1 MKILFVFFFSFL
13 TFQKKL
19 KMNKEIEYKKNIES
33 SFVKNLFNFLSLIS
47 NLNNQE
53 KIEKFKKELNNGI
66 ETIKKGEGLKLLDN
80 ISEQIINDTSQEI
93 EQLKSSIEELIKG
106 KNISENIRKTFEII
120 LPKLYYIFSDSSIG
134 ALISIYISCQIIV
147 ENFKDEL
154 KDIDTIIPELKQIF
168 TSFINEINIKDI
180 VKKILENLENTSNW
194 FNNLFQNVSNFFK
207 NIF

>member
-1 MKILFVFFFSFL
+1 M
-13 TFQKKL
+13 
-19 KMNKEIEYKKNIES
+19 
-33 SFVKNLFNFLSLIS
+33 IS

-53 KIEKFKKELNNGI
+53 KIENFKKELNNGI

-93 EQLKSSIEELIKG
+93 EQLKNSIEELIKG
-106 KNISENIRKTFEII
+106 KKISENIIKTFEIT

-134 ALISIYISCQIIV
+134 ALISIYISCQVII

-168 TSFINEINIKDI
+168 TSFINEINI
-180 VKKILENLENTSNW
+180 
-194 FNNLFQNVSNFFK
+194 
-207 NIF
+207 

>member
-1 MKILFVFFFSFL
+1 MKILFVFFFSFF

-19 KMNKEIEYKKNIES
+19 KINKEIEYKKNIES

-53 KIEKFKKELNNGI
+53 KIENFKKELNNGI

-93 EQLKSSIEELIKG
+93 EQLKNSIEELIKG
-106 KNISENIRKTFEII
+106 KKISENIIKTFEIT

-134 ALISIYISCQIIV
+134 ALISIYISCQVIT

-154 KDIDTIIPELKQIF
+154 KDIDTIIPELKQILQVF
-168 TSFINEINIKDI
+168 LMKSIL
-180 VKKILENLENTSNW
+180 KI
-194 FNNLFQNVSNFFK
+194 
-207 NIF
+207 